1 MSRIAP
7 EKIPVLN
14 SWKLALP
21 VLLGFAVS
29 GYLIYS
35 TFTPASLAAI
45 RLNRQLLAGLVLAAF
60 TVLVRDSAF
69 VYKIRFSCD
78 KAISWKTAVVVI
90 MLWEF
95 GSCISPG
102 AVGGIAFALF
112 LLAGEGISY
121 GRSAAIVLLN
131 TFLDNMA
138 FVVVFALLYL
148 FLGNEMFNVSAT
160 CADLQG
166 QPILQ
171 GVRGLA
177 AKVWIGYWVYVGIVL
192 FLGTALFVLPHTTR
206 RVFHVA
212 AGLPFLQF
220 ASEWLRRFGNDIETA
235 GNEFGRRGFSFWA
248 PMALATFVNWMAR
261 FALPNALFFG
271 FAEQPLSMLDIY
283 ARQFVTWIFMVI
295 PSTPGASG
303 VAEMAFMA
311 MNCEFMP
318 EGLSAAI
325 TTLWR
330 IYSYYLYLIIG
341 ALILRTWLKGAFRK

>member
-1 MSRIAP
+1 MSRKAP
-7 EKIPVLN
+7 EKIPAFN

-35 TFTPASLAAI
+35 TFKPESLAAI
-45 RLNRQLLAGLVLAAF
+45 RFNYQLLAGLVLAAF
-60 TVLVRDSAF
+60 TVLLRDSAF
-69 VYKIRFSCD
+69 IYKIRFSCD
-78 KAISWKTAVVVI
+78 NAISWKTAIVVI

-95 GSCISPG
+95 GSCVSPG
-102 AVGGIAFALF
+102 AVGGIAVALF

-138 FVVVFALLYL
+138 FVVVFAVLYL
-148 FLGNEMFNVSAT
+148 FLGNDMFNVSAT

-166 QPILQ
+166 HPILQ

-177 AKVWIGYWVYVGIVL
+177 SKVWIGYWVYVCIVL
-192 FLGTALFVLPHTTR
+192 LLGTALFLLPHTTR
-206 RVFHVA
+206 RVLHFA

-220 ASEWLRRFGNDIETA
+220 ASEWLIRFGTDIEAA
-235 GNEFGRRGFSFWA
+235 GNEFGRRGFSFWV
-248 PMALATFVNWMAR
+248 PMVLATFVNWMAR

-271 FAEQPLSMLDIY
+271 FAEQPLNVLDIY
-283 ARQFVTWIFMVI
+283 ARQFVTWIFIVL
-295 PSTPGASG
+295 PTTPGASG

-330 IYSYYLYLIIG
+330 IYSYYIYLVIG
-341 ALILRTWLKGAFRK
+341 ALILRVWLKGVFKK